1 MALSR
6 EETVPIWEK
15 YALNMGEAQKYFN
28 IGKDK
33 LRQIV
38 NENHDVDFVL
48 QYGNR
53 FLIKREKF
61 IKYLDV
67 KTTI

>member
-1 MALSR
+1 MSTVKD
-6 EETVPIWEK
+6 ETVPIWEK
-15 YALNMGEAQKYFN
+15 YALTTGEAQKYFN

-38 NENHDVDFVL
+38 NENSDMDFVL

-61 IKYLDV
+61 QNYLDA